1 MKGKTEMR
9 KIRHLP
15 ENVQAHA
22 CYYYGMDL
30 GHHVKKW
37 HRAVIR
43 LEKEILEEEQQR
55 RKREQQLLDEIELLV
70 QAMEEE

>member
-1 MKGKTEMR
+1 MR

-22 CYYYGMDL
+22 CYYYGMEL

-43 LEKEILEEEQQR
+43 LEQEILEEEKQR
-55 RKREQQLLDEIELLV
+55 RKREKELLE
-70 QAMEEE
+70 QLDLFYQTMEEN

>member
-1 MKGKTEMR
+1 MR

-43 LEKEILEEEQQR
+43 LEKEILAEEEQR
-55 RKREQQLLDEIELLV
+55 RKREKELLE
-70 QAMEEE
+70 QLELLTQTMEEK

>member
-1 MKGKTEMR
+1 MKGITEMR

-15 ENVQAHA
+15 KNVQAHA

-37 HRAVIR
+37 HRTVIR
-43 LEKEILEEEQQR
+43 LEKEILAEEEQR
-55 RKREQQLLDEIELLV
+55 RKREKELLEQLKLLIQTV
-70 QAMEEE
+70 EEK

>member
-1 MKGKTEMR
+1 MR

-22 CYYYGMDL
+22 CYYYGMEL

-43 LEKEILEEEQQR
+43 LEQEILAEEEQR
-55 RKREQQLLDEIELLV
+55 RKREKELLEQLDLFY

>member
-1 MKGKTEMR
+1 MR

-22 CYYYGMDL
+22 CYYYGMGL
-30 GHHVKKW
+30 NHHVKKW

-43 LEKEILEEEQQR
+43 LEQEILEEEKQR
-55 RKREQQLLDEIELLV
+55 RKREKELLDEIELFV
-70 QAMEEE
+70 NAISEE

>member
-1 MKGKTEMR
+1 MR

-15 ENVQAHA
+15 ENVQTHA

-43 LEKEILEEEQQR
+43 LEKEILAEEEQR
-55 RKREQQLLDEIELLV
+55 RKREKELLEQLELLT
-70 QAMEEE
+70 QAVEEK